1 MCGEGGEFES
11 VVVDC
16 PLFRTKLEFEE
27 TELVELGNDY
37 SPVSYLKIT
46 KISHSPKSDD
56 ERNLDSLV
64 IKRLVEEVNERLC

>member
-37 SPVSYLKIT
+37 SPVSYL
-46 KISHSPKSDD
+46 
-56 ERNLDSLV
+56 
-64 IKRLVEEVNERLC
+64 